1 MLSKDYYPYINY
13 FVKENIVIILY
24 SKTWTSEDINNIM
37 QHIQR
42 RNFRKRK
49 FLTFKYSNF
58 KSLDD
63 LVSFYSKNGMFCQN
77 NTNPINGISINYD
90 INKIERELSIISHSL
105 KEENS
110 HILNHDSSCND
121 LSSFYK
127 DIPLWQN
134 KNLLFKI
141 SKIFIN

>member
-1 MLSKDYYPYINY
+1 LLSKDYYPYINY

-63 LVSFYSKNGMFCQN
+63 LVSFYSKNNMICQN
-77 NTNPINGISINYD
+77 NTNPINGISISYD
-90 INKIERELSIISHSL
+90 IDKIERELSIVSHSL
-105 KEENS
+105 KEENY

>member
-1 MLSKDYYPYINY
+1 
-13 FVKENIVIILY
+13 
-24 SKTWTSEDINNIM
+24 M

-141 SKIFIN
+141 SKIFMN

>member
-49 FLTFKYSNF
+49 FLAFKYSNF

>member
-1 MLSKDYYPYINY
+1 LLSKDYYPYINY

>member
-63 LVSFYSKNGMFCQN
+63 LVSFYFKNGMFCQN

>member
-1 MLSKDYYPYINY
+1 LLSKDYYPYINY
-13 FVKENIVIILY
+13 FVKENNQLLY
-24 SKTWTSEDINNIM
+24 SKIWTSEDINNIM

-63 LVSFYSKNGMFCQN
+63 LVSFYSKNNMICQN
-77 NTNPINGISINYD
+77 NTNPINGISISYD
-90 INKIERELSIISHSL
+90 IDKIERELSIVSHSL
-105 KEENS
+105 KEENY

-121 LSSFYK
+121 LSSFLERYSTFA
-127 DIPLWQN
+127 N
-134 KNLLFKI
+134 
-141 SKIFIN
+141 

>member
-90 INKIERELSIISHSL
+90 INKIESELSIISHSL